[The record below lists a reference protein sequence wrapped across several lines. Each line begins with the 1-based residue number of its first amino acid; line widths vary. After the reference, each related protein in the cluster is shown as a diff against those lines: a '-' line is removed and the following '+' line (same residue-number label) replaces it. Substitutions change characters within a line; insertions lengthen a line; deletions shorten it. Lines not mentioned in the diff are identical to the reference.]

1 LRIVESLL
9 ESPCIHSQIEP
20 LVKIVIGGVYYI
32 SLVKNVIGGIYYVG
46 GLLVKIISEFKI
58 WYHLHVEVSKT
69 LHALENCETCLT

>member
-1 LRIVESLL
+1 
-9 ESPCIHSQIEP
+9 
-20 LVKIVIGGVYYI
+20 VKIVIGGVYYI